1 MTAQKILIH
10 THTYTATYVRRV
22 EFLSLY
28 SRSLSR
34 LSQIRKQTK
43 IYSSKWKLIFEQ
55 FFEYCQRNNTKIAVD
70 DLI

>member
-28 SRSLSR
+28 SRSLSPVTNQKTNKN
-34 LSQIRKQTK
+34 LLQQMEIN
-43 IYSSKWKLIFEQ
+43 F
-55 FFEYCQRNNTKIAVD
+55 
-70 DLI
+70 